1 MSEENP
7 RPKFRIKAEPIDP
20 AKERQ
25 QTEDKISRGNWV
37 IFVLALLALGYTIHQ
52 ALPQDTANQRLF
64 SWLLP
69 FVIIPVL
76 GAGVWLCWRLLKVIY
91 RLPLIHRVL
100 SPLIMVRDVPFERK
114 KKDSRNTLEDGS
126 A

>member
-7 RPKFRIKAEPIDP
+7 RPKFHIKAEPINP
-20 AKERQ
+20 AADRQ
-25 QTEDKISRGNWV
+25 QTENKISRANWV
-37 IFVLALLALGYTIHQ
+37 IFALALLALGYTIHQ

-76 GAGVWLCWRLLKVIY
+76 GAGVWLCWRLIRAIY
-91 RLPLIHRVL
+91 RLPLIHRIF

-114 KKDSRNTLEDGS
+114 KEDSHPPEDGN